1 MIWTCLHWHVI
12 GRKQFKSQ
20 SSRRWCYGSI
30 FVIKSTPISQ
40 QHERELVRFRTR
52 QGLRVS
58 EEYHKYSITTECFGD
73 WHLSTMSSDPV
84 FSHMARPIVV
94 KISCFPQSLN
104 FKCFS
109 EWGVTNGSGM
119 RQRRPPRGVWG
130 TTQTRQ
136 RVDQANISPQ
146 RERESE
152 TCVSFWGKTVV
163 DKHYVR
169 TVVWWKLKCF
179 DQIEQIFVLSS
190 FIFLFYFFLLF

>member
-1 MIWTCLHWHVI
+1 MVLGLAFIYHEFWSCIVT
-12 GRKQFKSQ
+12 
-20 SSRRWCYGSI
+20 YGSSHSCEN
-30 FVIKSTPISQ
+30 FLFSTEFGFQ
-40 QHERELVRFRTR
+40 MLQWTR
-52 QGLRVS
+52 CNKWQWN
-58 EEYHKYSITTECFGD
+58 EAKE
-73 WHLSTMSSDPV
+73 
-84 FSHMARPIVV
+84 A
-94 KISCFPQSLN
+94 
-104 FKCFS
+104 
-109 EWGVTNGSGM
+109 
-119 RQRRPPRGVWG
+119 PRGVWG

-190 FIFLFYFFLLF
+190 FTFLFYFFFCCFKLSVSWLTQIPVNCLCKIQSRV